1 MKTVFKVGD
10 KVYDARYG
18 WGEVTD
24 ISFSTKYPIE
34 VAFDKCNGYN
44 DYYTYAGLDNDLDS
58 LTPLLSFTEYTL
70 QGFSQERAELLP
82 ERGQIVWV
90 RDSSNSNW
98 HCTQFMHKDDTGY
111 VVTSKNPFD
120 NKNGIHYNLL
130 TTENPYS
137 K

>member
-18 WGEVTD
+18 WGVIERAD
-24 ISFSTKYPIE
+24 NGCDLPYPIL
-34 VAFDKCNGYN
+34 VNFKKGHSS
-44 DYYTYAGLDNDLDS
+44 YTLEGKAAIVDLI
-58 LTPLLSFTEYTL
+58 PLLSLTEYTL
-70 QGFSQERAELLP
+70 QGFSQERPEVLP

-137 K
+137 NK